1 MVDRTTEKY
10 RAITKNAQQRMR
22 DRRRQLFFD
31 MKKELACVY
40 CGYDNPLALE
50 YDHIDP
56 SSKCGNPANM
66 QTNGTAMHKILEEL
80 EKCRPVC
87 CNCHNIKTIL
97 DGRKL
102 QGVDIEPYIPHNLKH
117 LLGSRRDKYE
127 L

>member
-22 DRRRQLFFD
+22 DKRRQLFFD

-40 CGYDNPLALE
+40 CGYDNPLALD

-56 SSKCGNPANM
+56 STKIDVPARM

-80 EKCRPVC
+80 EKCQPVC
-87 CNCHNIKTIL
+87 RNCHNIKSIL
-97 DGRKL
+97 EADKL
-102 QGVDIEPYIPHNLKH
+102 KGIDIEPYIPHNLKH
-117 LLGSRRDKYE
+117 LFRSRKDMYE